1 MQVIINPADAIK
13 LTDAFSNHIH
23 GSLEKLERRFGDWLT
38 RTEVFIKD
46 VNGPK
51 GGVDK
56 HCRLEARPRGTEP
69 VVIDHQDE
77 DAYTCV
83 TRAAE
88 KLGKALQ
95 RRRGQLAAR
104 DKRPD

>member
-1 MQVIINPADAIK
+1 MQIIINPADDVE
-13 LTDAFSNHIH
+13 LSDAFKIH
-23 GSLEKLERRFGDWLT
+23 VQKSLDKVERRFGDWLT

-56 HCRLEARPRGTEP
+56 HSRFEARPRGIDP

-77 DAYTCV
+77 DAYACV
-83 TRAAE
+83 SRAAE
-88 KLGKALQ
+88 KLEKALE
-95 RRRGQLAAR
+95 RRRGQLESR
-104 DKRPD
+104 SGG